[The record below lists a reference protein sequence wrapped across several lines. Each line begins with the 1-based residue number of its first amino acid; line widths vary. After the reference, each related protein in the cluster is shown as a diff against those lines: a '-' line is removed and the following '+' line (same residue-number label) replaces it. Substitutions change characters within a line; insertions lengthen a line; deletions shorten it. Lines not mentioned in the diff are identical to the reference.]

1 MNKETNNK
9 EKETTKGEKTKQT
22 VEKEEVKAEVKS
34 TKKSSKETAKK
45 GNKEVAKKSSKET
58 TKKAK
63 TKNGFFK
70 DFKAE
75 LKKVVWP
82 TPKEVANGTTAVIV
96 IVLIT
101 TLLVFILDFAF
112 EKLIV
117 NGTEKLTSIVSSN
130 DEDNEANTE
139 DVVVDADIEA
149 TTTPETTVE

>member
-1 MNKETNNK
+1 MAKESNNK
-9 EKETTKGEKTKQT
+9 EKETTKVEKTKQS

-34 TKKSSKETAKK
+34 T
-45 GNKEVAKKSSKET
+45 KKSSKET

>member
-1 MNKETNNK
+1 MAKESNNK
-9 EKETTKGEKTKQT
+9 EKETTKVEKTKQS